1 MLVGLGAIAGTG
13 MASAAATFIEENPV
27 NRFVRRSI
35 VSGLLAVAA
44 QFIAPSAVAQSYPS
58 RVIRIIV
65 PAGPGGPTD
74 LVARPF
80 AEKLSVALGQPV
92 VIENRAGAGG
102 NIGTEAVVRAEPD
115 GHTLLLPPFGPLAL
129 SEHLYGKIAFD
140 PEKDLAPISLLA
152 TVPGLLLVS
161 ATLPV
166 NSLQELIALARARP
180 GTLNYASAGYGTG
193 PHLAAEMFRQRTGV
207 DIVHVPYKSGGQVYP
222 ALLTGEAQIYFDGA
236 NGLPHA
242 KGGKIRAIAMLT
254 ATRASSA
261 PDIPTTAEG
270 GAEGVL
276 HEGWYSLLAPAA
288 TPRAVIDTL
297 HAQAVRILRDP
308 ALASLLQ
315 SQYFEIVAS
324 TPAQLA
330 SRIRTDRARY
340 GQVVKTAGIKVQ

>member
-1 MLVGLGAIAGTG
+1 MIRRHPLRPLSVLAAAAALLGAYLSASPA
-13 MASAAATFIEENPV
+13 MAQTT
-27 NRFVRRSI
+27 
-35 VSGLLAVAA
+35 
-44 QFIAPSAVAQSYPS
+44 YPS

-80 AEKLSVALGQPV
+80 AEKLSAALGQPA

-102 NIGTEAVVRAEPD
+102 NIGTEAVARAEPD
-115 GHTLLLPPFGPLAL
+115 GHTLLLTPFGPLAL
-129 SEHLYGKIAFD
+129 SEHLYGKIPFD

-152 TVPGLLLVS
+152 TVPGLLLIS
-161 ATLPV
+161 ATVPA
-166 NSLQELIALARARP
+166 NNLQELIALARAQP
-180 GTLNYASAGYGTG
+180 GKLNYATSGYGTG

-222 ALLTGEAQIYFDGA
+222 ALITGEAQLYFDGA
-236 NGLPHA
+236 NDLPYA
-242 KGGKIRAIAMLT
+242 KGGKIKAIAMLT
-254 ATRASSA
+254 AARVSSA
-261 PDIPTTAEG
+261 PEIPTTAEG
-270 GAEGVL
+270 GADGVL

-297 HAQAVRILRDP
+297 HAQSVRILRDP
-308 ALASLLQ
+308 ALVSLLQ

-330 SRIRTDRARY
+330 ARIRTDRARY
-340 GQVVKTAGIKVQ
+340 GVVVKSAGIKVQ